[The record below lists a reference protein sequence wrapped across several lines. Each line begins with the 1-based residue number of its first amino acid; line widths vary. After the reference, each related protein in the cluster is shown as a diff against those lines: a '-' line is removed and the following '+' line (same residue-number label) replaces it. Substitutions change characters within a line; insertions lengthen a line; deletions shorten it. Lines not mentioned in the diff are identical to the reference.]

1 MSGQEGEG
9 EGSEEEIK
17 DSLLRQWKEGRLQV
31 AEEKGRQIPTI
42 IERRSLPKRQ
52 SWPLLSSQPPATLL
66 PDLSQPPPGFQHL
79 QPGQHSLPLPTPSS
93 LASSITTT
101 TTQQASPGG
110 QYREQVLKALLAGT
124 KLGEVVDALL
134 AVPAATLGKSS
145 TVFEREPVP
154 MSGSWRICPGI
165 LTLAPKH
172 ISEGEAW
179 RSGWNATFFPR
190 RTKGKASSHFS

>member
-52 SWPLLSSQPPATLL
+52 SWPLLSSQPPAALL

-79 QPGQHSLPLPTPSS
+79 QPGQQNPIYPSQHHLCYNRPKS
-93 LASSITTT
+93 ELNASRNKPKFFHHLLYVLYSFVRFVNP
-101 TTQQASPGG
+101 AS
-110 QYREQVLKALLAGT
+110 RE
-124 KLGEVVDALL
+124 
-134 AVPAATLGKSS
+134 TL
-145 TVFEREPVP
+145 
-154 MSGSWRICPGI
+154 SG
-165 LTLAPKH
+165 
-172 ISEGEAW
+172 
-179 RSGWNATFFPR
+179 RSGNR
-190 RTKGKASSHFS
+190 VTKP